1 MTIASN
7 TGNSVTGFLLPRL
20 KPFNALCLNC
30 SYIVYLMVGFT
41 VSNNE
46 APTPAYKFGTVV
58 VKISTSSSIF
68 SSHVPFIHSRFL
80 LHGFLGWHFHRN
92 FRMAFE
98 EMQHG
103 RRWTFLFITSRN
115 ELEEA
120 TLASLL
126 PVFVADLCP
135 GVLMTLSSSSDSQ
148 SESLSLSESEISRS
162 FRVKLLPS
170 FFFRISLIE
179 TLTIAELSRLV
190 Y

>member
-1 MTIASN
+1 
-7 TGNSVTGFLLPRL
+7 
-20 KPFNALCLNC
+20 
-30 SYIVYLMVGFT
+30 MVGFT

-58 VKISTSSSIF
+58 VKISTALRYSLRTCRLYILAFFSMVFLDGIF
-68 SSHVPFIHSRFL
+68 M
-80 LHGFLGWHFHRN
+80 RN

-98 EMQHG
+98 EM
-103 RRWTFLFITSRN
+103 RVARWTFLFITSRN

-148 SESLSLSESEISRS
+148 SESLSLSESEISE
-162 FRVKLLPS
+162 
-170 FFFRISLIE
+170 SL
-179 TLTIAELSRLV
+179 A
-190 Y
+190 